1 MASMARRK
9 YQELFS
15 GTGRF
20 TANTRTCLERA
31 VGRALYGHKG
41 STMPLRSAV
50 YTATREL
57 RAEGLDAAAT
67 LAVLGAVVE
76 NAGRACGADRSS
88 LMSGHPVWVPL
99 QQRVLALVRLELAG
113 GRGGHE
119 GFVA

>member
-1 MASMARRK
+1 MTRRK

-20 TANTRTCLERA
+20 TANTRTCFERA
-31 VGRALYGHKG
+31 VGRALFGLKG

-57 RAEGLDAAAT
+57 HTQGLDGESI
-67 LAVLGAVVE
+67 LAVLGLEVE

-88 LMSGHPVWVPL
+88 LLSGEPVWLLV
-99 QQRVLALVRLELAG
+99 QARVLESARHEIALS
-113 GRGGHE
+113 
-119 GFVA
+119 VA

>member
-1 MASMARRK
+1 MARRK

-20 TANTRTCLERA
+20 TPGTRTNLERA
-31 VGRALYGHKG
+31 VGRALHGHKG

-67 LAVLGAVVE
+67 LIALGGLVE
-76 NAGRACGADRSS
+76 SAGRACGADRSS
-88 LMSGHPVWVPL
+88 LLSGEPVWIVV
-99 QQRVLALVRLELAG
+99 QARVLELVRHELALS
-113 GRGGHE
+113 
-119 GFVA
+119 VA